1 MIRLDIDLAYLTK
14 NFEIGTQRINQY
26 GEKSIDEIME
36 IEAQNGNTQASNF
49 DTSVLNN
56 PRELVKLLKLTSTRN
71 RYAIISNLNTDD
83 LQYLL
88 QFLEMKDLLLGLMC
102 FTKTKLLNL
111 IYDLPKEKICSILF
125 NAFSPEKFLKMIPE
139 KELDKF
145 FDSDKLDKNQ
155 IMDYIKTL
163 EPEKL
168 NKMMQKFIH
177 KMTGQNTENLQM
189 EPEQIYKFL
198 EKLQPDKF
206 KEALKC
212 FERDE
217 KMGLVLELTKKDE
230 KLWTEF
236 SKNALT
242 IPLKQLDKPD
252 IVKNMKD
259 LEPEDLTK
267 MLEELPDD
275 VLAMVVTQ
283 IDPLVF
289 AEIQR
294 FGRKAR
300 KWKIFFK
307 KVLTFSAI
315 RGIIIFVPSD
325 WNKKMKIAPI
335 AQLDRAF
342 DYESKGHRFES
353 CWVHHEKPLTSFA
366 PLRVFLLCFSI
377 YC

>member
-139 KELDKF
+139 KEIDKF

-242 IPLKQLDKPD
+242 SPLKQLDKPN
-252 IVKNMKD
+252 IFKNMKD

-289 AEIQR
+289 AEILVKNFQD
-294 FGRKAR
+294 
-300 KWKIFFK
+300 I
-307 KVLTFSAI
+307 LSEI
-315 RGIIIFVPSD
+315 GIGNV
-325 WNKKMKIAPI
+325 
-335 AQLDRAF
+335 
-342 DYESKGHRFES
+342 
-353 CWVHHEKPLTSFA
+353 
-366 PLRVFLLCFSI
+366 
-377 YC
+377 